1 MVFEPPNKVGCLGCI
16 GDEILTSYMVIMI
29 NHYKDPYSSTSI
41 MESNKGFLRGSF
53 GPKMVLNQMSFGLIY
68 PDLVVV
74 LWYFAWSSRFFVG
87 KMKAHVD
94 E

>member
-16 GDEILTSYMVIMI
+16 GDEILTSSMVIMI

-53 GPKMVLNQMSFGLIY
+53 GPKMVLNQMWFGI
-68 PDLVVV
+68 DLPRLGGGSWHV
-74 LWYFAWSSRFFVG
+74 AWSPRFFVG